1 MEARQPPAG
10 VVRRQSVEAGGGI
23 TGVAIL
29 TEDGSFGERT
39 YHQAG
44 VTLNLLL
51 GEVRPGI
58 NGRVPLDDELDFID
72 FTVGLHLTVLTGG
85 R

>member
-1 MEARQPPAG
+1 M
-10 VVRRQSVEAGGGI
+10 EAGGGI

-58 NGRVPLDDELDFID
+58 NVRVPLDDELDFID